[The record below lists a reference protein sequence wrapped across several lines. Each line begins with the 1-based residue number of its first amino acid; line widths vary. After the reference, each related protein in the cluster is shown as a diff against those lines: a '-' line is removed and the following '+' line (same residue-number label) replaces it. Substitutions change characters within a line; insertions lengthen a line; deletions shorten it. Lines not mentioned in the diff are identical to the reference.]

1 MNNYPL
7 PVENLEKTIGYVFK
21 NKNLIQ
27 LAMTHSS
34 YANEHKTVKK
44 QCDCNERL
52 EFLGDSVLSLIVSEY
67 IFDHFGQKPE
77 GDLTKI
83 RASVVCSKSL
93 SSLAR
98 NINLGSYLLLG
109 KGEES
114 TGRNKATILEN
125 AFEALIA
132 AIYLD
137 SNNSKADVAKII
149 LPFIIPEINAI
160 SIAEAPM
167 DHKTTLQQFVQASS
181 KEKIQYVL
189 VDEFGPDHNKT
200 FKVEVR
206 LNSNVIGVGEGKS
219 KKEAEQAAAKEALVL
234 FDVK

>member
-7 PVENLEKTIGYVFK
+7 PIEDLEKTIGYVFK

-34 YANEHKTVKK
+34 YANEHKSQKK

-67 IFDHFGQKPE
+67 IYEQFGQKPE

-83 RASVVCSKSL
+83 RSSVVCSKSL
-93 SSLAR
+93 SLLAKK
-98 NINLGSYLLLG
+98 INLGNYLLLG

>member
-1 MNNYPL
+1 MINYPL
-7 PVENLEKTIGYVFK
+7 PIESLEKTIGYSFK
-21 NKNLIQ
+21 NKSLIL
-27 LAMTHSS
+27 LAVTHSS
-34 YANEHKTVKK
+34 YANEHKLQKN
-44 QCDCNERL
+44 QCECNERL

-67 IFDHFGQKPE
+67 IYNHFGQRQE

-83 RASVVCSKSL
+83 RASIVCSKSL
-93 SSLAR
+93 SSLAKK
-98 NINLGSYLLLG
+98 INLGDYLLLG
-109 KGEES
+109 KGEEGG
-114 TGRNKATILEN
+114 GRSKATILEN

-137 SNNSKADVAKII
+137 TNNSKEQVSKLIMP
-149 LPFIIPEINAI
+149 LIIPEIEAI
-160 SIAEAPM
+160 SSTAPM

-189 VDEFGPDHNKT
+189 VDEIGPDHNKT

-206 LNSNVIGVGEGKS
+206 LNSNVIGVGTGKS
-219 KKEAEQAAAKEALVL
+219 KREAEQAAAKEALAL